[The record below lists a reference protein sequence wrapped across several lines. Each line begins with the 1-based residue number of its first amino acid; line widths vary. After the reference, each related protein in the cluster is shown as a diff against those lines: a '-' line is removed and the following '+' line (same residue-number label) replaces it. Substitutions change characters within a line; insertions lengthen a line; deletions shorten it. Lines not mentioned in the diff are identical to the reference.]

1 MSASQHPIQLQGVS
15 LESIAKE
22 FGTPVYVY
30 DGEKIVNQIKSLQ
43 SAFATVPLKI
53 KYATKALSNINILKL
68 VKKAG
73 EGVDA
78 VSIEE
83 IRICMKAGF
92 KAAEIMYTPSGVN
105 FREVQEAVELGV
117 IVNLDSIPLME
128 EFGVAYGNTIP
139 ACIRINPHIMAGGN
153 AKIST
158 GHIQS
163 KFGISIQQ
171 LPEIL
176 EVVKRF
182 DLKIKGLHIHTGSD
196 ILDAEIF
203 LRGGNVLFEAA
214 MNFPDLAFLDFGGG
228 FKVAYKSGD
237 PSTDIREVGTKVS
250 AAFNEFCEKYGRKLE
265 LWLEPGKFLVSESGY
280 LIVESNLVKKTP
292 QITFVGVDSGLN
304 HLIRPM
310 MYDAFHDVYN
320 LSNPEGELNSYNV
333 VGYICETD
341 TLAKERRLAKVGKGD
356 LLVFKNAGAYGFSM
370 SSNYNSRLRPAEV
383 LVWEGRANLIRNR
396 EIFDDLIRH
405 QLILDI

>member
-1 MSASQHPIQLQGVS
+1 MPAPQHPTQLQGVH
-15 LESIAKE
+15 LESIANE
-22 FGTPVYVY
+22 YGTPVYVY
-30 DGEKIVNQIKSLQ
+30 DGEKILSQIHSLQ
-43 SAFATVPLKI
+43 SAFATVPLRI
-53 KYATKALSNINILKL
+53 KYATKALSNISILKL

-83 IRICMKAGF
+83 VMLCMQAGF
-92 KAAEIMYTPSGVN
+92 AASEIMYTPSGVS

-117 IVNLDSIPLME
+117 MINLDSIPLME
-128 EFGVAYGNTIP
+128 EFGATYGSTKP

-153 AKIST
+153 AKISV

-182 DLKIKGLHIHTGSD
+182 DIKIVGLHIHTGSD

-214 MNFPDLAFLDFGGG
+214 MNFPDLRFLDFGGG
-228 FKVAYKSGD
+228 FKVAYKAGD
-237 PSTDIREVGTKVS
+237 PSTDIAEVGTKVS
-250 AAFNEFCEKYGRKLE
+250 AAFNQFCEKYGKKLE

-280 LIVESNLVKKTP
+280 LVVESTVVKKTP
-292 QITFVGVDSGLN
+292 QLTFVGVDSGLN

-310 MYDAFHDVYN
+310 MYDAYHDVYN
-320 LSNPEGELNSYNV
+320 LSNPTGKLHPYNV

-341 TLAKERRLAKVGKGD
+341 TLAKDRMLTKVTKGD
-356 LLVFKNAGAYGFSM
+356 LLVFKNAGAYGISM

-383 LVWEGRANLIRNR
+383 LVWEGKAHLIRKREIFEDLIRNQVVLA
-396 EIFDDLIRH
+396 F
-405 QLILDI
+405 